1 MEKKI
6 FRLAFICST
15 IYLLSAFI
23 VSLATFYFK
32 YLLKNDRYIYIGK
45 YISTFQ
51 LTTIIDVSLIF
62 SFTLCLSLSLNENQ
76 PQYIKKGLI
85 TNCILYSFC
94 YLILDYFYTYF
105 IINTLDKY
113 IVNNLYD
120 TNDFIKY
127 LLRTFQFF
135 SHTIVLFFLMVIS
148 FKYFFSYKKI
158 KFTHLYIENEIV
170 RKINSLSYSL
180 LTSAILLNYMSVS
193 IYSNLANLI
202 YIIDNFLYESTL
214 LLVLFYLFFF
224 VSIII
229 LNFITLNS
237 LPIKL
242 TQFYSKKILYSAFLS
257 SFIIITINDPLIT
270 ILLPRLY
277 FYSLEPLPTVF
288 ISASIFYLIIFWFI
302 LLLPFFSCS
311 FSIRY
316 FFAKL

>member
-6 FRLAFICST
+6 FRLALTCST
-15 IYLLSAFI
+15 IYLLLSFFVSFI
-23 VSLATFYFK
+23 TFYFK
-32 YLLKNDRYIYIGK
+32 YLLKNDKFIYIVK

-51 LTTIIDVSLIF
+51 LTTIIDVTLIF
-62 SFTLCLSLSLNENQ
+62 SFVLCLSLSLNDNQ

-85 TNCILYSFC
+85 INCIFYSCC
-94 YLILDYFYTYF
+94 YLTLDYFYTYF
-105 IINTLDKY
+105 IINTIDQY
-113 IVNNLYD
+113 ILNKLYN
-120 TNDFIKY
+120 TNDFVKY
-127 LLRTFQFF
+127 LLRALQFF
-135 SHTIVLFFLMVIS
+135 SHTIMLFFLMFIS

-158 KFTHLYIENEIV
+158 KFTHLYIDNEMV

-180 LTSAILLNYMSVS
+180 LTSALLLNYISVN
-193 IYSNLANLI
+193 IYSNLTSLI
-202 YIIDNFLYESTL
+202 HIIDNFLYESTL

-224 VSIII
+224 VNIII
-229 LNFITLNS
+229 FNFITLND
-237 LPIKL
+237 LPFKL
-242 TQFYSKKILYSAFLS
+242 NQFYPKNILFSALLS
-257 SFIIITINDPLIT
+257 SFIIIIINDPLIT

-277 FYSLEPLPTVF
+277 LYSLEPLPSVF